1 MNPII
6 EKLLLQIAYVCL
18 HITTQGKWHAHYT
31 IAPHTRGVTVEILP
45 ADTNYLP
52 ETRHPR
58 ALNRVCY
65 YQNAP
70 GFIEH
75 DEATLTARAIAELEA
90 LLSDLAPFLTTEQ
103 EEPASAAEPLPLC
116 STFISDEGIAAIRR
130 LALEG
135 GIAELHLSTGALD
148 HSALLEVDR
157 IDQPNGYG
165 LAATLS
171 TGKQRHSLSL
181 GVNDGIYAAR
191 LCEWIETIAHGR
203 LATAA

>member
-1 MNPII
+1 MSPII
-6 EKLLLQIAYVCL
+6 EKLLLQIAYICL
-18 HITTQGKWHAHYT
+18 RITTQGNWHAHFT
-31 IAPHTRGVTVEILP
+31 IAPHTRGVTVEIMP
-45 ADTNYLP
+45 ASTNYMAAQSQ
-52 ETRHPR
+52 PR
-58 ALNRVCY
+58 AMSRVCY

-75 DEATLTARAIAELEA
+75 DEAALSQRAITELEA
-90 LLSDLAPFLTTEQ
+90 ILNDLIPFLSN
-103 EEPASAAEPLPLC
+103 EPSAVATAEPPPQC
-116 STFISDEGIAAIRR
+116 STLLTDESLAIVQR

-135 GIAELHLSTGALD
+135 GMAELQLSTGALD
-148 HSALLEVDR
+148 HSVLLEVDR

-181 GVNDGIYAAR
+181 GVKDGIYAAR
-191 LCEWIETIAHGR
+191 LCEWVECIAHGR